1 MERYADEMIDVYFST
16 YDYGL
21 KGNLDGFVPPKPDVF
36 KG

>member
-1 MERYADEMIDVYFST
+1 MTDVYFST

-21 KGNLDGFVPPKPDVF
+21 KGSLEGFVPPKPEVF